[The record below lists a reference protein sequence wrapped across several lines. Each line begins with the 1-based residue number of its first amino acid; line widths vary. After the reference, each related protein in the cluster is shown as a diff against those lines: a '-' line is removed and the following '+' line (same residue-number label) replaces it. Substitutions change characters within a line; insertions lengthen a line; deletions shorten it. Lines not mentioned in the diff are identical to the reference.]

1 MNDFPFCLLT
11 KSNTVLN
18 RSLGNSSYVNDPR
31 ANSSEFDTKT
41 ILARDATYAQQYAQT
56 SIASNPSE
64 VSGVSSRKGRVHSLG
79 VVLPSRFLLLPAAR
93 LEFVNSITLRRN
105 LRSKGPASSRSQAKS
120 LTIFQ
125 KSWKRSIIIRRNLR
139 TRLSFRRILKSP
151 LNNHVPRMN
160 LPSQRQHRSDRT
172 SISTITINMLRSFNS
187 HLSGLKNRHRTSFG
201 TITHAP
207 AHNPRS
213 KLRGERRATRR
224 TCPGCFVFCGCYAPT
239 PALSEP
245 VSGWCSEGVHVGVFC
260 WSVCGYGLVTVSK
273 VCWVFGELWVC

>member
-31 ANSSEFDTKT
+31 ANSSEWIKNHSCQGCNLRPA
-41 ILARDATYAQQYAQT
+41 ICAA

-151 LNNHVPRMN
+151 LNNHVPRIN

-187 HLSGLKNRHRTSFG
+187 HLSGLKNRHGTSFG

-245 VSGWCSEGVHVGVFC
+245 VSGWCSEGVHVGVFFVGAFAVTA
-260 WSVCGYGLVTVSK
+260 SVTVSK